1 MMCREMVPYSLCPPE
16 LPRSPRPYELTGD
29 PFRLI
34 GAERRDDGIFAVVN
48 FPSIRAR
55 VVSPIKHRLKVDCHV
70 RITG

>member
-1 MMCREMVPYSLCPPE
+1 MSRSPFGTPV
-16 LPRSPRPYELTGD
+16 SPRPYELTGD

-34 GAERRDDGIFAVVN
+34 GAEWRDDGIFALVN

-55 VVSPIKHRLKVDCHV
+55 VVSAIKHRLKVDCHV